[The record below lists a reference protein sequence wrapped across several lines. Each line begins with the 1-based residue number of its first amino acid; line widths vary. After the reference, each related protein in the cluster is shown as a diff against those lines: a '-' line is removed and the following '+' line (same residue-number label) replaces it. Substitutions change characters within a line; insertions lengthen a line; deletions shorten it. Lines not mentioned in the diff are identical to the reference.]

1 MTSLPITGIYIVI
14 FSLLFMVFTIRVG
27 LVRVRTGI
35 SFLDGG
41 NETLLRRMRAQGNFI
56 ETVPLALA
64 LIALTEINGAS
75 ATFVHSMAATLLI
88 ARILHYVTLQVK
100 PLALTRAVGMLGTF
114 AAYLGCCGWLLSKAF
129 W

>member
-1 MTSLPITGIYIVI
+1 
-14 FSLLFMVFTIRVG
+14 
-27 LVRVRTGI
+27 
-35 SFLDGG
+35 
-41 NETLLRRMRAQGNFI
+41 MRAQGNFI